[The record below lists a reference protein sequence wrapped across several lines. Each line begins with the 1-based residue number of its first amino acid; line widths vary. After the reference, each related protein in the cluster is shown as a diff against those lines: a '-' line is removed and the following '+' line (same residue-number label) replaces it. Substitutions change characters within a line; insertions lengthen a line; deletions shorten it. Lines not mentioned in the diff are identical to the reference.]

1 MKKKFLLPVFASF
14 VIFTGVGVNN
24 AEAATITEVTNT
36 AKSFIGTPY
45 KYGGTDISTGIDCS
59 AYTQIVFSKLGI
71 SLNRTTGTQYQQG
84 TAVSKDNLKE
94 GDLVFFNTTGAGVSH
109 VGVYIGSGK
118 FISSTTSAGVVEDN
132 INDPYYWGSRYI
144 GAKRVANFT
153 EEDIEEV
160 KDAGIDFR
168 IYASR
173 GEVALQL
180 AKALGVDTS
189 NTNSP
194 FPDVKPSSKYAGAV
208 VALNKLG
215 VFNGDQNGKFNPGS
229 PLTRAQLAK
238 VLVEAFDL
246 RLQGKAATF
255 KDVPSSHWASN
266 YIAILSSNKITTG
279 KEDGT
284 FGVNDK
290 VTLKHLNVFL
300 DRLTK

>member
-1 MKKKFLLPVFASF
+1 MKKRWLIPIFASF
-14 VIFTGVGVNN
+14 MIFTGVGVND
-24 AEAATITEVTNT
+24 AEAATKTELTSI
-36 AKSFIGTPY
+36 AKSYIGTPY
-45 KYGGTDISTGIDCS
+45 KYGGTNIKTGIDCS

-71 SLNRTTGTQYQQG
+71 SLDRTTKAQYQQG
-84 TAVSKDNLKE
+84 TSVSKNNLQE
-94 GDLVFFNTTGAGVSH
+94 GDLVFFNTTGAGISH
-109 VGVYIGSGK
+109 VGIYIGSGK
-118 FISSTTSAGVVEDN
+118 FISSTTSSGVVEDN

-144 GAKRVANFT
+144 GAKRVANFNS
-153 EEDIEEV
+153 DEEV
-160 KDAGIDFR
+160 KDAGIDFS

-189 NTNSP
+189 NTNSS

-208 VALNKLG
+208 AALNKLG
-215 VFNGDQNGKFNPGS
+215 VFTGDKNGKFNPGS
-229 PLTRAQLAK
+229 PITRAQLAK

-246 RLQGKAATF
+246 RLQGNAKRFT
-255 KDVPSSHWASN
+255 DVPSSHWASN

-279 KEDGT
+279 KADGT

>member
-1 MKKKFLLPVFASF
+1 MKKKWLLPVFASF
-14 VIFTGVGVNN
+14 VIFTGVGVND
-24 AEAATITEVTNT
+24 AEAATISELTNT
-36 AKSFIGTPY
+36 AKSYIGTPY
-45 KYGGTDISTGIDCS
+45 KYGGTDVNTGIDCS
-59 AYTQIVFSKLGI
+59 AYTQIVFSKLGF
-71 SLNRTTGTQYQQG
+71 SLNRTTGAQYQQG
-84 TAVSKDNLKE
+84 TAVSKGNLKE

-109 VGVYIGSGK
+109 VGIYIGSGN
-118 FISSTTSAGVVEDN
+118 FISSTTSEGVVEDN

-153 EEDIEEV
+153 EEEIEEV
-160 KDAGIDFR
+160 KDAGIDFS

-180 AKALGVDTS
+180 AKALGIDTS

-255 KDVPSSHWASN
+255 TDVPSSHWASN